1 MNYTSPIVIEGDE
14 TMKPEATQPRQKRH
28 TLFDRSFAIVAE
40 FPDSEDGTREA
51 NAFMEEHPG
60 AAVLEVIGG
69 RVILADKADKGIAI

>member
-1 MNYTSPIVIEGDE
+1 
-14 TMKPEATQPRQKRH
+14 MKPEIKNARELTEATQPRQKRH